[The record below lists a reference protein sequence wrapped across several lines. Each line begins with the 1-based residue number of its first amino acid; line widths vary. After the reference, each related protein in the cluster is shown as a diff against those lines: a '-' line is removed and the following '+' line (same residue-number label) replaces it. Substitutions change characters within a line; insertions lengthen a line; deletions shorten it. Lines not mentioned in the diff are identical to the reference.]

1 MSSTIDFNKVLDVG
15 RPPNIK
21 NLFPHSRALIVSG
34 KVIDRA
40 MIAKGNA
47 MTMAANGRSYLVIR
61 GALQAAQRANAAI
74 IIEIASLEVLCRQP
88 NAPMPL

>member
-1 MSSTIDFNKVLDVG
+1 MSSLTDFNKLLDVG

-21 NLFPHSRALIVSG
+21 YLFPHYRALIVSG

-47 MTMAANGRSYLVIR
+47 MTMAANGRSHLVIR

-74 IIEIASLEVLCRQP
+74 IIEIARS
-88 NAPMPL
+88 